1 MSRAAVKRLDEL
13 VQIIDTAM
21 AEAARKSGRW
31 LACRPGCYHC
41 CIGPFP
47 ITQLD
52 ALRLRHGL
60 AELKARD
67 PAKAALLLERAVASV
82 ERIRRD
88 FPDDPLGGVLAT
100 ENAPDEEPCPAL
112 DRDTGTCDLYAA
124 RPITC
129 RIFGPAVRFGAN
141 SVATCELC
149 YTGATDEEIGACEV
163 EVDPNDLESQLLEE
177 LAQSTG
183 VSGETIV
190 AFALAEAS

>member
-1 MSRAAVKRLDEL
+1 MGQTAVSRLDEL
-13 VQIIDTAM
+13 VQIVDTAM
-21 AEAARKSGRW
+21 AEAARKSGSW
-31 LACRPGCYHC
+31 LACRPGCYQC

-52 ALRLRHGL
+52 ALRLKQGL

-100 ENAPDEEPCPAL
+100 ENAADDEPCPAL

-149 YTGATDEEIGACEV
+149 YTGATDEEIAACEM
-163 EVDPNDLESQLLEE
+163 EVDPNGLESQLLEE

-190 AFALAEAS
+190 AFALA